1 MATRRLRA
9 RGSAEPALA
18 WRRYLEIDAWRTW
31 SPHIVSVD
39 ADASRIAVGVTGWVH
54 VVGGLRVP
62 FAITAVDP
70 ERLTWSWV
78 ARLGPVRLTLHHAVR
93 VHPRGSA
100 TDLVMEGPDAVL
112 LAYAP
117 LAWVALRRLVAR

>member
-1 MATRRLRA
+1 MATRRLSA
-9 RGSAEPALA
+9 RGSADPALA
-18 WRRYLEIDAWRTW
+18 WQRYLEVDAWRTW
-31 SPHIVSVD
+31 SPHILGVD
-39 ADASRIAVGVTGWVH
+39 ADASRIAVGVSGRVH

-62 FAITAVDP
+62 FTVTDVDP
-70 ERLTWSWV
+70 ERGTWSWV

-93 VHPRGSA
+93 AHPCGSA

-112 LAYAP
+112 LGYAP